1 MIIARTPIRISF
13 TGGGSDLP
21 SYYRERGGAVISTSI
36 DKYIYVTVNV
46 SFDPI
51 IRFKYSKTEVVN
63 APEEMEHQYMRE
75 ILKSLDVR
83 SSVEITS
90 IADIPSKGSGLGSS
104 SAFTVASLHALYAFK
119 SQFVSA
125 ERLAREA
132 CAIEIEKCGQPI
144 GLQDQYA
151 SAYGGL
157 NFIRFN
163 PDDTVNVDP
172 IICKKET
179 KRAMDEGLIMFYT
192 GITRSASGI
201 LQEQSAGM
209 ATDAKKRATMDEMVK
224 LTHELKRQL
233 ESNDV
238 SRFGKLLHENWLLK
252 RGITDKV
259 STGQIDDWYARALT
273 AGAEG
278 GKLLGAGG
286 GGFLLFWAPKD
297 RHEAVRHALSDL
309 RHIPFSFESEG
320 SKIIIVN

>member
-75 ILKSLDVR
+75 ILRSLDVR

-151 SAYGGL
+151 AAYGGL

-172 IICKKET
+172 VICKKET

-201 LQEQSAGM
+201 LQEQSAGSHRK
-209 ATDAKKRATMDEMVK
+209 TVTSG
-224 LTHELKRQL
+224 LQ
-233 ESNDV
+233 
-238 SRFGKLLHENWLLK
+238 FIGK
-252 RGITDKV
+252 GGDG
-259 STGQIDDWYARALT
+259 GQY
-273 AGAEG
+273 E
-278 GKLLGAGG
+278 
-286 GGFLLFWAPKD
+286 
-297 RHEAVRHALSDL
+297 
-309 RHIPFSFESEG
+309 
-320 SKIIIVN
+320 